1 MYDSLLSSNELD
13 ITNPFSQDFSTK
25 VEFVV
30 HSNWEEHCVECS
42 PPYCYNNCPLY
53 MARSDKRCIRLLNG
67 IQIVR
72 SIDGPMGYGIKC
84 EFRKWAKL
92 ETYFSGVWR
101 SIEQERSEDKMY
113 RRWGRFAV
121 TLSKI
126 MGAMGWRYSPYA
138 IVDGIRRHQFSRT
151 FSQPTA
157 DMDTLLIDC
166 YLDKKEDVSL
176 LVQMDK
182 DTIIYSQV
190 HVLKPGE
197 NTIRV
202 SLKGKAEMGMRVFIS
217 PLGDSD
223 TILYFRCLDF
233 VKEKETE
240 KLKVG
245 EEPAPIVKVVA
256 WDLDNTLWNGTLV
269 NDPNVQL
276 NKVAIEVVKELDRRG
291 ILNTICS
298 KNDSDAA
305 IAKLKEFHI
314 DDYFLYPAIN
324 WGQKS
329 ENLKAVAKQ
338 LNLGINAFAFIDDNI
353 REREEVSSSLPCV
366 RVFSE
371 TEIPYVLQHK
381 AFQTPVTEVSR
392 KRRQL
397 YLEDSKRKTL
407 EATYSDNYDEYL
419 RSLEMR
425 LVVENISESNKNR
438 CFELLSRSNQL
449 NLSTNRYTIEEFE
462 RLLKNK
468 DMECFAFR
476 VIDKFGDYG
485 IIGFLSVLITS
496 PRSQIVDLVIS
507 CRIAKKK
514 VEAAI
519 VRSLKNRLLQL
530 GVESIAANLI
540 VTKKNGPLVGVFM
553 DLPFEKKEEDEKHI
567 LYELP
572 SITKIKDDEIIDITY
587 EMA

>member
-1 MYDSLLSSNELD
+1 
-13 ITNPFSQDFSTK
+13 
-25 VEFVV
+25 
-30 HSNWEEHCVECS
+30 
-42 PPYCYNNCPLY
+42 
-53 MARSDKRCIRLLNG
+53 
-67 IQIVR
+67 
-72 SIDGPMGYGIKC
+72 
-84 EFRKWAKL
+84 
-92 ETYFSGVWR
+92 
-101 SIEQERSEDKMY
+101 
-113 RRWGRFAV
+113 
-121 TLSKI
+121 

-366 RVFSE
+366 RVFPE

-392 KRRQL
+392 KKRQL

-419 RSLEMR
+419 KSLEMR
-425 LVVENISESNKNR
+425 LVVENISESNKTR

-449 NLSTNRYTIEEFE
+449 NLSTNRYSIEEFE

-519 VRSLKNRLLQL
+519 VRSLKHRLLQL